1 MVHPRGAPPLLLPV
15 RTATTLSDTRA
26 FAFGPSHRSNF
37 SIPTKRKKTV
47 RRKIGGGWRNERA
60 GSTLY
65 SYMND
70 RVKMDQVAEETSYD
84 KRCTDRLVG
93 WMCTRVHT
101 QAARLGRP
109 RAVYFARN
117 ARNPVLR
124 GAPYYRCGINFNF
137 ARLHHLRSRP
147 CALLY
152 APDNWLRVILR
163 SPAFDI
169 GYVMRLRG

>member
-26 FAFGPSHRSNF
+26 FAFGPSFEFFYPYEEEENATKENRGRLE
-37 SIPTKRKKTV
+37 KRKS
-47 RRKIGGGWRNERA
+47 R
-60 GSTLY
+60 LY

-70 RVKMDQVAEETSYD
+70 RAKMDQVAEETSYD

-152 APDNWLRVILR
+152 APDNWLCGASFYKAQLSI
-163 SPAFDI
+163 SAT
-169 GYVMRLRG
+169 